1 MVRINGEYVQMVIL
15 IQSQQSNLEEMLVI
29 LMEELEDMFQETI
42 DYNLEILVSIILIKD
57 LLLVLEIMVVS
68 TQTDSMI

>member
-1 MVRINGEYVQMVIL
+1 VVRINGEYVQMVIL